1 MFILSIDTP
10 NPTLI
15 DASLKAATVVGGG
28 VLAVQVSLSLSL
40 SRSLRFKD
48 IFIYIGGVLRNL
60 EWCIG

>member
-28 VLAVQVSLSLSL
+28 VLAVQVSLSR

>member
-28 VLAVQVSLSLSL
+28 VLAVQVSLSLS
-40 SRSLRFKD
+40 RSLRFKD

-60 EWCIG
+60 EWCIR